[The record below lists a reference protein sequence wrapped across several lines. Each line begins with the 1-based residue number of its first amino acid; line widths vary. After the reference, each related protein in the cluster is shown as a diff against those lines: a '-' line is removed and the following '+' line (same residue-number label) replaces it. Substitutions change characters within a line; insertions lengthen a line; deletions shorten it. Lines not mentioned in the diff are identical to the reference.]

1 MVGALAFVVEK
12 VVLMCYCTGISDICR
27 TIVVF
32 VVTVIVGI
40 CVVCGS
46 QLVRNLIIQ
55 APQDTVSS
63 LKNEALLP
71 FFVR

>member
-1 MVGALAFVVEK
+1 MVGALAFSVEK

-40 CVVCGS
+40 CVVCGRWRL
-46 QLVRNLIIQ
+46 LV
-55 APQDTVSS
+55 
-63 LKNEALLP
+63 
-71 FFVR
+71 